1 MQPVTDTDAI
11 KARFIAARGYWRP
24 WTEALLRAN
33 PDFLA
38 RYADYAGYPAQTGPL
53 SPRMVELLYIALDAS
68 ATHLHEAGLATHMRL
83 ARQAGASDAD
93 IFDVLHLVTLQGV
106 SAVLQAAD
114 LLHAAAPPSC
124 PDNPRA
130 LRARIGKLR
139 PEQAASLLRLAALD
153 PGYVAVLLDFAEQG
167 APANGLSHAE
177 RLLVRLALHACFT
190 HGDMA
195 ATRTLIAAP
204 GPGSEPGRIAPG
216 HPAGR
221 PPGHPR
227 RGPGRHGSCRPRRG
241 RRRRQRAGSRRLAR
255 LTLPRA
261 HHGRATGGWR
271 PTISL
276 PCGPAEPARSGAT
289 GGRRCRSRL
298 AASS

>member
-53 SPRMVELLYIALDAS
+53 TPRMVELLYIALDAS

-124 PDNPRA
+124 PDIPRA

-195 ATRTLIAAP
+195 ATRTLIAEGLAL
-204 GPGSEPGRIAPG
+204 GANRAELLQAIQLGAHLAIHGAALG
-216 HPAGR
+216 ATVHAGLA
-221 PPGHPR
+221 GAA
-227 RGPGRHGSCRPRRG
+227 G
-241 RRRRQRAGSRRLAR
+241 AGSAQ
-255 LTLPRA
+255 A
-261 HHGRATGGWR
+261 VGG
-271 PTISL
+271 
-276 PCGPAEPARSGAT
+276 
-289 GGRRCRSRL
+289 
-298 AASS
+298 